1 MGQNL
6 SVGSVPYL
14 VGRPVDLTLGN
25 EPGISFAREVPA
37 RLVEGL
43 RNGRIDAALVSSIEL
58 FRQPGYRYIA
68 GPCVAGHGYVGSVQ
82 VFLRKPLAEIEAIA
96 MDPASRTAATLVRC
110 LLADHPERAGGPPEY
125 IELEAGADPRAA
137 GTDAWL
143 SIGDRAL
150 RDALADDA
158 RPVFNPS
165 EEWVRRTGRPF
176 VFAAW
181 IVRPDAD
188 IAAHLGAF
196 ERAASQGNKR
206 IGALAQ
212 EAAERWGVPPK
223 AALEYLASECTY
235 DVSTEMHAS
244 LLAFRDLAAP
254 LGLCAAELEPTPI
267 KLTGRECLS

>member
-1 MGQNL
+1 MPPEL

-14 VGRPVDLTLGN
+14 VGRPVDATLGD
-25 EPGISFAREVPA
+25 EPGISFVREAPA
-37 RLVEGL
+37 LLVEGL
-43 RNGRIDAALVSSIEL
+43 RSGRLDVALVSSIEL
-58 FRQPGYRYIA
+58 FRQPGYRYVS

-82 VFLRKPLAEIEAIA
+82 VFLRRPLREVEAIA

-110 LLADHPERAGGPPEY
+110 LLADHPDREQGPPEY
-125 IELEAGADPRAA
+125 IELAQGEDPRAA

-158 RPVFNPS
+158 PPVFNPS

-181 IVRPDAD
+181 IVRPDAP
-188 IAAHLGAF
+188 IEPHLTAF
-196 ERAASQGNKR
+196 ERAAENGGRAIQS
-206 IGALAQ
+206 LAR
-212 EAAERWGVPPK
+212 EAASAWNLPAE
-223 AALEYLASECTY
+223 AAVRYLASECTY
-235 DVSTEMHAS
+235 DVGEAMHGS

-254 LGLCAAELEPTPI
+254 LGLCSPDFDPTPI
-267 KLTGRECLS
+267 RLQGARA